1 MRFSMKWVLLG
12 MAYVAVAAAAFSQ
25 GHWVYADLLWLST
38 FLAICYAV
46 LTAAT
51 SNGVKR
57 AIAAGFAIFA
67 LAFALCA
74 QFADGT
80 TPTRRLLLAAGVE
93 EWTSFPPQISS
104 PSTSS
109 PWTLQVTSNGQS
121 YGQPYY
127 PDYPVPAAN
136 ASVALGAIAA
146 QPTLTAV
153 VAPPIEMPFISKLRA
168 ANAVGAM
175 LLGLIGGC
183 LAAAA
188 FRRHRTAGDGSAA

>member
-1 MRFSMKWVLLG
+1 MQFSMKWVLLG

-25 GHWVYADLLWLST
+25 GHWVYADLLWCGA
-38 FLAICYAV
+38 FLAVCFAL

-51 SNGVKR
+51 SHGGKR
-57 AIAAGFAIFA
+57 AVAAGFAIFA

-80 TPTRRLLLAAGVE
+80 APTRRLLLAAGVE

-104 PSTSS
+104 PYTSS
-109 PWTLQVTSNGQS
+109 PWTLQVTTNGQS

-127 PDYPVPAAN
+127 PVPAAS
-136 ASVALGAIAA
+136 APVAIGAIAA

-153 VAPPIEMPFISKLRA
+153 VTPPIEMPFISKLRA

-183 LAAAA
+183 LASAA
-188 FRRHRTAGDGSAA
+188 FRRHRTAGDSSAA